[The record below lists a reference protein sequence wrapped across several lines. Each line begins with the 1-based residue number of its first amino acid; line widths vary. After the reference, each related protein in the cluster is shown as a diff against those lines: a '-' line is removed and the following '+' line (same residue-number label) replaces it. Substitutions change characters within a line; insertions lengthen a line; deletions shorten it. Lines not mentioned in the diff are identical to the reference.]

1 MTWLALVLF
10 FGTLGLRELSFM
22 HERKRWEN
30 ERKDLYGRL
39 QAGTLQEY
47 VQTTKEPSTP
57 IVKDREQRIAEQ
69 AEKDGL
75 QRQDYQYPAHWKG

>member
-1 MTWLALVLF
+1 MTIALIVLC
-10 FGTLGLRELSFM
+10 GILLMREYMFID
-22 HERKRWEN
+22 ERKKWQE
-30 ERKDLYGRL
+30 ERKDLYSRI

-47 VQTTKEPSTP
+47 IQTTKEPSAP

-75 QRQDYQYPAHWKG
+75 QRQDYQFPAHWK